1 MTVAEMAKRPA
12 AIAEEAKTAT
22 GDALAQLF
30 DEAQKLNEGLK
41 EARKQA
47 EDAEKRK
54 QIAQQIEKDEIK
66 TSAVE

>member
-1 MTVAEMAKRPA
+1 MTVEEMEKRQAE
-12 AIAEEAKTAT
+12 IAEEAKTAT

-54 QIAQQIEKDEIK
+54 
-66 TSAVE
+66 